1 MGASP
6 SNSRATGGFIV
17 DRILFDNTNAMKIIV
32 LAVALG
38 ALVSLEAAQTTR
50 APWSGKHWATGGV
63 IRVWVDPLYA
73 PPAGDMLVEKAMRTW
88 TSAAAGRFT
97 LEKAPEQ
104 GAAVRVHFM
113 SADYR
118 YGVTAPRVNPQ
129 SNRID
134 KAEVAIAADAG
145 RDGLERRIIV
155 YLTALHEL
163 GHALGLEHTDDST
176 SIMYLFR
183 LPGDGDRFFGTY
195 RQRLKSA
202 DDIGSATATGLSAD
216 DVTTLRALYDRP

>member
-1 MGASP
+1 V
-6 SNSRATGGFIV
+6 SNSREAQ
-17 DRILFDNTNAMKIIV
+17 LFPLLLPDNTQSTMKAIV
-32 LAVALG
+32 IAAALA
-38 ALVSLEAAQTTR
+38 ALVSFGTAQSLR

-63 IRVWVDPLYA
+63 IRVWVDPLHS
-73 PPAGDMLVEKAMRTW
+73 PPGGDALVERAMKTW
-88 TSAAAGRFT
+88 TTAAAGRFT
-97 LEKAPEQ
+97 LERIADGGAP
-104 GAAVRVHFM
+104 VRVHFM

-129 SNRID
+129 SGHIER
-134 KAEVAIAADAG
+134 AEVAVAADAG
-145 RDGLERRIIV
+145 RDDLERRIIV

-163 GHALGLEHTDDST
+163 GHALGLEHTDDIS

-202 DDIGSATATGLSAD
+202 DDIGSTTATGLSAD
-216 DVTTLRALYDRP
+216 DVATLRALYDRP

>member
-1 MGASP
+1 MKAI
-6 SNSRATGGFIV
+6 AL
-17 DRILFDNTNAMKIIV
+17 ILALFV
-32 LAVALG
+32 LG
-38 ALVSLEAAQTTR
+38 AAQSR

-63 IRVWVDPLYA
+63 IRVWVDPRQA
-73 PPAGDMLVEKAMRTW
+73 PPGGDALVEKAMRTW
-88 TSAAAGRFT
+88 TTAAAGRFM
-97 LEKAPEQ
+97 LERIADEAAP
-104 GAAVRVHFM
+104 VRVHFM

-129 SNRID
+129 SGHIE
-134 KAEVAIAADAG
+134 KAEVAVAADAG

-163 GHALGLEHTDDST
+163 GHALGLEHTDDIT

-195 RQRLKSA
+195 RQRLRTA
-202 DDIGSATATGLSAD
+202 EDIGSATATGLSTD
-216 DVTTLRALYDRP
+216 DVATLRKLYDSP